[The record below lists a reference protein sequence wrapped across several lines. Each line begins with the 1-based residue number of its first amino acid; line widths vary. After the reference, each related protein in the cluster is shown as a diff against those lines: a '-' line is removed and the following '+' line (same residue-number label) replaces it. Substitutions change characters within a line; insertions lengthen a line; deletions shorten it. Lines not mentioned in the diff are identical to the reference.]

1 MYTVTKIVNY
11 QRSAATPLLLFLPC
25 FSFWS
30 LFCSMTLTVKF
41 HSSVHVG
48 VELADA
54 LNTHDSSP
62 RFFIFLA
69 FRHLTRIGGLL
80 NNLLTNQSE
89 SFFDVVTSFSTSAHV
104 DVVVLPSEVF
114 SCLKVDCLGTLRHI
128 AFVTCNDNRRI
139 CLQVFPEFQRPL
151 LNFTP
156 WIIIS
161 HVVHNESTRR
171 PSVVNWIQCV
181 VSFLAS
187 SIPDSQLHSLLSN
200 LDFLFKESSI
210 NGTDLIRTEFILDV
224 PLKQRCL
231 THTSCTQKNNS

>member
-1 MYTVTKIVNY
+1 MYTVTLIVY
-11 QRSAATPLLLFLPC
+11 YKHSAATPLLLLLSLSSC
-25 FSFWS
+25 GIRS
-30 LFCSMTLTVKF
+30 LFSSMTLTIKF
-41 HSSVHVG
+41 HASIHVG

-156 WIIIS
+156 
-161 HVVHNESTRR
+161 
-171 PSVVNWIQCV
+171 
-181 VSFLAS
+181 
-187 SIPDSQLHSLLSN
+187 
-200 LDFLFKESSI
+200 
-210 NGTDLIRTEFILDV
+210 
-224 PLKQRCL
+224 
-231 THTSCTQKNNS
+231 